1 MRRAIAIAVIG
12 MLGAVGLALGTA
24 SPAPAAITPQ
34 FPVPMFAA
42 ADAAST
48 ESAFVAKIN
57 SLRSSKGLGT
67 LAVHGEL
74 TSIGRAWA
82 GQMASVG
89 EISHNANFPSQVGAD
104 WLKLGENVGRG
115 YDVNSLFDAFVAS
128 PAHYK
133 NLVDPAFT
141 HVGVGVVMSGNTI
154 FTSHQFM
161 QLAGA
166 TASRPTSSSPAPTAA
181 PRAPR
186 APRPARPRV
195 TAAPKPPAPK
205 AAPVAQAP
213 AQAPVAAKAPAP
225 APKPARVLFSLEQT
239 KGLTPSH

>member
-12 MLGAVGLALGTA
+12 LLGAIGLALGTA
-24 SPAPAAITPQ
+24 TPAPAAAVAIPTPV
-34 FPVPMFAA
+34 FAAAA

-57 SLRSSKGLGT
+57 SLRASKGLGT
-67 LAVHGEL
+67 LTVHGEL

-89 EISHNANFPSQVGAD
+89 EISHNANFPSQVTAD

-133 NLVDPAFT
+133 NLVDASFT
-141 HVGVGVVMSGNTI
+141 HVGVGVVISNNTI

-166 TASRPTSSSPAPTAA
+166 TAPKPTSSAPAPTAA
-181 PRAPR
+181 PKAPR
-186 APRPARPRV
+186 TTRPAAPKV
-195 TAAPKPPAPK
+195 TTAPKPAAPKPAPT
-205 AAPVAQAP
+205 AAP
-213 AQAPVAAKAPAP
+213 APVAAPKAPAA
-225 APKPARVLFSLEQT
+225 APVRVLFSLEQT
-239 KGLTPSH
+239 RGLTPH